1 LLLKQQ
7 KKSTQQRKKTFAD
20 KATEK
25 KYQANVCRH
34 LLTKQIFADEAD
46 IALVR
51 ATILSKTTATDR
63 YRVA

>member
-51 ATILSKTTATDR
+51 ATIL
-63 YRVA
+63 